1 MKLEC
6 DTALHASVDDRQR
19 RSNEKDAAKAML
31 REEERKTIE
40 EQWRV
45 EVSKQDELDMVRI
58 QVKR

>member
-1 MKLEC
+1 M
-6 DTALHASVDDRQR
+6 DDRQR

-40 EQWRV
+40 EQWSV